1 MMIAA
6 LVELDCPLGAPGGG
20 LPWGGVPPGPPDG
33 GLPSGGLPLGGF
45 PAAGVDW
52 VVWVDVVALAGAVV
66 EAVAS
71 VDKALGSLETMVA
84 VAAVVEQALNARSA
98 MIISEAKILQ
108 TFHFLL
114 LIFTYLLVL

>member
-1 MMIAA
+1 
-6 LVELDCPLGAPGGG
+6 
-20 LPWGGVPPGPPDG
+20 
-33 GLPSGGLPLGGF
+33 LPLGGF

-108 TFHFLL
+108 TFSFFTPDFH
-114 LIFTYLLVL
+114 IFACPLSIYMLFPGYDGMMKI